1 MAHIKHKSIAAWK
14 IHIHIKHN
22 MKQLEPN
29 RGIPRRILLMMAVLA
44 GFTVANLY
52 YNQALLELI
61 SQGVGITQAE
71 ANLITV
77 ITQVGYALGLL
88 FIVPMADMVSVRRI
102 TTLAMSVAAASALSI
117 AYANNVWLIWGASLT
132 LGLSSIMPQLYI
144 PMATLY
150 SRPENKSRNMG
161 YVASGLLTGILSA
174 RVISGY
180 VGEWFGWRA
189 MFIIVAVFMLFGL
202 VVTLVMMPQMR
213 PLFQGTYRQLMRSVG
228 SIFVSHPRIR
238 LYSLRPALGFGSVLS
253 VWSCLAFYLAE
264 PLFEAGSGMV
274 GMLALCGVVGAV
286 AASGVGKYV
295 PKVGI
300 LRMSVI
306 GASCQLSAWIAA
318 YIFGNTYGGII
329 AAIIL
334 ADIGAQC
341 QQISNQ
347 SGSLQQLPEAT
358 NRVNTIFMTTLF
370 IGGSLGT
377 LLSGIG
383 WSHNGWTGVCFV
395 GSSFAILSLLLSVY
409 DKMKY
414 GQSKEK

>member
-1 MAHIKHKSIAAWK
+1 
-14 IHIHIKHN
+14 
-22 MKQLEPN
+22 
-29 RGIPRRILLMMAVLA
+29 
-44 GFTVANLY
+44 
-52 YNQALLELI
+52 
-61 SQGVGITQAE
+61 
-71 ANLITV
+71 
-77 ITQVGYALGLL
+77 
-88 FIVPMADMVSVRRI
+88 
-102 TTLAMSVAAASALSI
+102 
-117 AYANNVWLIWGASLT
+117 
-132 LGLSSIMPQLYI
+132 MPQLYI

-150 SRPENKSRNMG
+150 SRPEKKSRNMG
-161 YVASGLLTGILSA
+161 YVASGLMTGILSA

-180 VGEWFGWRA
+180 VGEWLGWRA
-189 MFIIVAVFMLFGL
+189 MFIIVAVFMLLGL
-202 VVTLVMMPQMR
+202 VATLVIMPQMR
-213 PLFQGTYRQLMRSVG
+213 PLFKGTYRQLMRSVA
-228 SIFVSHPRIR
+228 SIYASHPRIR

-253 VWSCLAFYLAE
+253 IWSCLAFHLAQ
-264 PLFEAGSGMV
+264 PPFEAGSDMV
-274 GMLALCGVVGAV
+274 GILGLCGVVGAV

-306 GASCQLSAWIAA
+306 GASCQLSAWIIA
-318 YIFGNTYGGII
+318 YIFGDTYGGLI

-347 SGSLQQLPEAT
+347 SGSLQELPEAT

-383 WSHNGWTGVCFV
+383 WSNNGWTGVCYV
-395 GSSFAILSLLLSVY
+395 GATFAILSLLLSGY

-414 GQSKEK
+414 GHTNRK

>member
-1 MAHIKHKSIAAWK
+1 MR
-14 IHIHIKHN
+14 
-22 MKQLEPN
+22 QLVPN
-29 RGIPRRILLMMAVLA
+29 EGIPRHILLMMSVLA

-77 ITQVGYALGLL
+77 VTQVGYALGLL
-88 FIVPMADMVSVRRI
+88 FIVPMADMVPVRRI
-102 TTLAMSVAAASALSI
+102 TLLAMSVAAASALSI
-117 AYANNVWLIWGASLT
+117 AYANNVWVIWGASLT

-161 YVASGLLTGILSA
+161 YVASGLLTEILSA

-180 VGEWFGWRA
+180 IGEWLGWRA
-189 MFIIVAVFMLFGL
+189 MFIIVAAFMLLGL
-202 VVTLVMMPQMR
+202 VVTLMMMPRMQ
-213 PLFQGTYRQLMRSVG
+213 PLFQGTYRQLMQSVG
-228 SIFVSHPRIR
+228 SIFVSQPRIR
-238 LYSLRPALGFGSVLS
+238 LHSLRPALGFGSVLS
-253 VWSCLAFYLAE
+253 VWSCLAFHLAE
-264 PLFEAGSGMV
+264 PPFEAGSGMV
-274 GMLALCGVVGAV
+274 GMLALCGVIGAV

-300 LRMSVI
+300 LCMSVI

-318 YIFGNTYGGII
+318 YFFGDSYGGII

-347 SGSLQQLPEAT
+347 SGCLQQQPEAT

-383 WSHNGWTGVCFV
+383 WSHSGWTGVCFV
-395 GSSFAILSLLLSVY
+395 GASFAILSLLLSGY
-409 DKMKY
+409 DKVKY
-414 GQSKEK
+414 GQSK

>member
-1 MAHIKHKSIAAWK
+1 M
-14 IHIHIKHN
+14 
-22 MKQLEPN
+22 
-29 RGIPRRILLMMAVLA
+29 
-44 GFTVANLY
+44 
-52 YNQALLELI
+52 
-61 SQGVGITQAE
+61 
-71 ANLITV
+71 
-77 ITQVGYALGLL
+77 
-88 FIVPMADMVSVRRI
+88 
-102 TTLAMSVAAASALSI
+102 
-117 AYANNVWLIWGASLT
+117 IWGASLT
-132 LGLSSIMPQLYI
+132 LGLCSIMPQLYI

-180 VGEWFGWRA
+180 VGEWLGWRA
-189 MFIIVAVFMLFGL
+189 MFIIVAVFMLLGL

-213 PLFQGTYRQLMRSVG
+213 PLFQGTYKQLMRSVG

-253 VWSCLAFYLAE
+253 VWSCLAFHLAE
-264 PLFEAGSGMV
+264 PPFEAGSGMV

-306 GASCQLSAWIAA
+306 GASGQLSAWIAA
-318 YIFGNTYGGII
+318 YIFGDSYGGII

-383 WSHNGWTGVCFV
+383 WSRNGWTGVCFV
-395 GSSFAILSLLLSVY
+395 GASFAILSLLLSVY

>member
-1 MAHIKHKSIAAWK
+1 
-14 IHIHIKHN
+14 

-29 RGIPRRILLMMAVLA
+29 GGIPRHLLLMMAVLA

-61 SQGVGITQAE
+61 SQGIGITQAE

-88 FIVPMADMVSVRRI
+88 FIVPLADMVSVRRI

-117 AYANNVWLIWGASLT
+117 AYAQNVWLIWAASLT

-180 VGEWFGWRA
+180 VGEWLGWRA
-189 MFIIVAVFMLFGL
+189 MFIIVAVLMLLGL
-202 VVTLVMMPQMR
+202 IVTLVMMPQMR
-213 PLFQGTYRQLMRSVG
+213 PLFHGTYRQLMQSVG
-228 SIFVSHPRIR
+228 RIFIHHPRIR

-253 VWSCLAFYLAE
+253 VWSCLAFHLAE
-264 PLFEAGSGMV
+264 PPFEAGSDMV
-274 GMLALCGVVGAV
+274 GMLGLCGVVGAV

-295 PKVGI
+295 PRVGI

-306 GASCQLSAWIAA
+306 GASCQLSAWIVV
-318 YIFGNTYGGII
+318 YIFGDTYGGII

-347 SGSLQQLPEAT
+347 SGSLQELPEAT

-370 IGGSLGT
+370 TGGSLGT

-395 GSSFAILSLLLSVY
+395 GASFAILSLLLSGY
-409 DKMKY
+409 DKMVY
-414 GQSKEK
+414 GSSRRKR

>member
-1 MAHIKHKSIAAWK
+1 
-14 IHIHIKHN
+14 

-29 RGIPRRILLMMAVLA
+29 GGIPRHILMMMAVLA

-61 SQGVGITQAE
+61 SQGVGITQSE

-117 AYANNVWLIWGASLT
+117 AYANNVWVIWGASLT
-132 LGLSSIMPQLYI
+132 LGLCSIMPQLYI

-180 VGEWFGWRA
+180 VGEWLGWRA
-189 MFIIVAVFMLFGL
+189 MFIIVAVFMLLGL

-213 PLFQGTYRQLMRSVG
+213 PLFQGTYKQLMRSVG

-253 VWSCLAFYLAE
+253 VWSCLY
-264 PLFEAGSGMV
+264 
-274 GMLALCGVVGAV
+274 
-286 AASGVGKYV
+286 
-295 PKVGI
+295 
-300 LRMSVI
+300 
-306 GASCQLSAWIAA
+306 
-318 YIFGNTYGGII
+318 
-329 AAIIL
+329 
-334 ADIGAQC
+334 
-341 QQISNQ
+341 
-347 SGSLQQLPEAT
+347 
-358 NRVNTIFMTTLF
+358 
-370 IGGSLGT
+370 
-377 LLSGIG
+377 
-383 WSHNGWTGVCFV
+383 
-395 GSSFAILSLLLSVY
+395 
-409 DKMKY
+409 
-414 GQSKEK
+414 

>member
-1 MAHIKHKSIAAWK
+1 
-14 IHIHIKHN
+14 

-29 RGIPRRILLMMAVLA
+29 GGIPRHLLLMMAVLA

-61 SQGVGITQAE
+61 SQGIGITQAE
-71 ANLITV
+71 ANIITV

-88 FIVPMADMVSVRRI
+88 FIVPLADMVPVRRI

-117 AYANNVWLIWGASLT
+117 AYAQNVWLIWAASLT

-180 VGEWFGWRA
+180 VGEWLGWRA
-189 MFIIVAVFMLFGL
+189 MFIIVAVLMLLGL
-202 VVTLVMMPQMR
+202 MVTLVMMPQMR
-213 PLFQGTYRQLMRSVG
+213 PLFHGTYRQLMRSVG
-228 SIFVSHPRIR
+228 RIFILHPRIR

-253 VWSCLAFYLAE
+253 VWSCLAFHLAE
-264 PLFEAGSGMV
+264 PPFEAGSDMV
-274 GMLALCGVVGAV
+274 GMLGLCGVVGAV

-295 PKVGI
+295 PRVGI

-306 GASCQLSAWIAA
+306 GASCQLSAWIVV
-318 YIFGNTYGGII
+318 YIFGDTYGGII

-347 SGSLQQLPEAT
+347 SGCLQELPEAT

-370 IGGSLGT
+370 TGGSLGT

-395 GSSFAILSLLLSVY
+395 GASFAILSLLLSGYDQMVY
-409 DKMKY
+409 
-414 GQSKEK
+414 GPSKRKR

>member
-1 MAHIKHKSIAAWK
+1 MR
-14 IHIHIKHN
+14 
-22 MKQLEPN
+22 QLVPN
-29 RGIPRRILLMMAVLA
+29 GGIPRHILLMMAVLA

-61 SQGVGITQAE
+61 SQGVGITQSE

-88 FIVPMADMVSVRRI
+88 FIVQLADMVSVRRI
-102 TTLAMSVAAASALSI
+102 TMVAMGVAAASALLI
-117 AYANNVWLIWGASLT
+117 AYANNVWLIWSASLT

-161 YVASGLLTGILSA
+161 FVASGLLTGILSA

-180 VGEWFGWRA
+180 VGEWLGWRA
-189 MFIIVAVFMLFGL
+189 MYIIVAAFMLLGL

-213 PLFQGTYRQLMRSVG
+213 PLFQGSYKQLMQSVG
-228 SIFVSHPRIR
+228 SIFASHPRIR

-253 VWSCLAFYLAE
+253 VWSCLAFHLAE
-264 PLFEAGSGMV
+264 PPFEAGSGMV

-395 GSSFAILSLLLSVY
+395 GASFAILSLLLSGY

>member
-1 MAHIKHKSIAAWK
+1 MR
-14 IHIHIKHN
+14 
-22 MKQLEPN
+22 QLVPN
-29 RGIPRRILLMMAVLA
+29 GGIPRHILLMMAVLA

-61 SQGVGITQAE
+61 SQGVGITQSE

-88 FIVPMADMVSVRRI
+88 FIVQLADMVSVRRI
-102 TTLAMSVAAASALSI
+102 TMVAMGVAAASALLI
-117 AYANNVWLIWGASLT
+117 AYANNVWLIWSASLT

-161 YVASGLLTGILSA
+161 FVASGLLTGILSA

-180 VGEWFGWRA
+180 VGEWLGWRA
-189 MFIIVAVFMLFGL
+189 MYIIVAAFMLLGL

-213 PLFQGTYRQLMRSVG
+213 PLFQGSYKQLMQSVG
-228 SIFVSHPRIR
+228 SIFASHPRIR

-253 VWSCLAFYLAE
+253 VWSCLAFHLAE
-264 PLFEAGSGMV
+264 PPFEAGSGMV

-318 YIFGNTYGGII
+318 YIFGDSYGGII

-395 GSSFAILSLLLSVY
+395 GASFAILSLLLSGY